1 VIKCHGPFS
10 QNLSDST
17 LYPEGCT
24 SAKVTV
30 SLGDLKVF
38 FLCPTR
44 HVLAKIAFATFV
56 VKWY

>member
-1 VIKCHGPFS
+1 MSLPL
-10 QNLSDST
+10 LSKPQSDAT
-17 LYPEGCT
+17 LYREGCT

-38 FLCPTR
+38 FLCPTC
-44 HVLAKIAFATFV
+44 HVLAKIAFATFA